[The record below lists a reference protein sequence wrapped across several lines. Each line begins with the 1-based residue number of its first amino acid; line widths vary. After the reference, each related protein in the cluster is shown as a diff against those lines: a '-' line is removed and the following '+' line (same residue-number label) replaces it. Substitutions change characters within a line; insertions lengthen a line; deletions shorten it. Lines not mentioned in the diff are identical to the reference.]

1 MRINAKAAKVNVE
14 LVNEENETLFRMHY
28 DNLDYSVD
36 VGKII
41 EAIPALV
48 QKVEEMKNFGT
59 AAGK

>member
-1 MRINAKAAKVNVE
+1 MKFTAKATNVNVE
-14 LVNEENETLFRMHY
+14 LVNESNETLFRMHY

-48 QKVEEMKNFGT
+48 QKIEEMKSFGT
-59 AAGK
+59 AAGE